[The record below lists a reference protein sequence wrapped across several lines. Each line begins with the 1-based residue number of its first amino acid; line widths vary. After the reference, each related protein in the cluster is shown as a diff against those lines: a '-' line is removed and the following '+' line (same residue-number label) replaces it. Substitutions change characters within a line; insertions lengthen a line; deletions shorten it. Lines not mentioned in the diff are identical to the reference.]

1 MAEKP
6 ASSSPVLPMVAIGV
20 GALFLG
26 GGGGLWLMRRKQS
39 SA

>member
-1 MAEKP
+1 MQEKP
-6 ASSSPVLPMVAIGV
+6 ASAPVLPMVAIGV

-26 GGGGLWLMRRKQS
+26 GGGGLWLMRRRQS